1 MHAEA
6 RPSFA
11 FLVVTYNH
19 QDYILEHLESIKYL
33 VQTHGAGI
41 DVDVIVNDDCSK
53 DQTRSLVDSWLQINA
68 GLFRHVKTLYNPKNL
83 GTCASVNN
91 MLTHVVA
98 DRCKL
103 TAGDDVYSFE
113 NIFELTKHDS
123 DVAIVSGRAL
133 YLLGDALVVN
143 RLSNSLASATQVIY
157 ENDSLLHRFKHFSY
171 NNAPNI
177 LYATECLLHP
187 NVRAHLQRFD
197 VTEDWPLQVAIARQ
211 FPERRFKLIDQVL
224 VYYRR
229 TVGSTYIVAN
239 RRFFKDKIQMYDS
252 LILNE
257 RNSIERL
264 RLNSRKF
271 CFKTQNRWVNR
282 ILNLDLY
289 YFAASCVT
297 QLFRIYTEEKE
308 TNMRL
313 TQHQLHYARIKA
325 AVQINR
331 TMMNYKQRVEKL
343 EDQ

>member
-33 VQTHGAGI
+33 VLTHGSGI

-53 DQTRSLVDSWLQINA
+53 DQTRSLVDSWLQING

-91 MLTHVVA
+91 MLTHMVA

-123 DVAIVSGRAL
+123 DVAMVSGRAL
-133 YLLGDALVVN
+133 YLLGDALGED
-143 RLSNSLASATQVIY
+143 RRSNALTTATQVIY
-157 ENDSLLHRFKHFSY
+157 QNDSLLHRFKHFSY
-171 NNAPNI
+171 NNAPN
-177 LYATECLLHP
+177 LQYATECLLHP
-187 NVRAHLQRFD
+187 KVRAHLQRFD

-211 FPERRFKLIDQVL
+211 FPERRFKLINEVL

-229 TVGSTYIVAN
+229 TAGSTYIVAN
-239 RRFFKDKIQMYDS
+239 QRFVKDKLQMYDD
-252 LILNE
+252 LISNE
-257 RNSIERL
+257 RSWNEKARL
-264 RLNSRKF
+264 VSRKF
-271 CFKTQNRWVNR
+271 CFKANGKITKKVA
-282 ILNLDLY
+282 NLDFYFFSIAVFMSIKKVYFLNKMVKIDIPKHKKHYLDVQNNANKVAAMFQY
-289 YFAASCVT
+289 Y
-297 QLFRIYTEEKE
+297 
-308 TNMRL
+308 
-313 TQHQLHYARIKA
+313 
-325 AVQINR
+325 
-331 TMMNYKQRVEKL
+331 
-343 EDQ
+343 

>member
-68 GLFRHVKTLYNPKNL
+68 GLFRHVKTLYNSKNL

-133 YLLGDALVVN
+133 YLLGDALGVDQ
-143 RLSNSLASATQVIY
+143 RSNALTTATQVIY
-157 ENDSLLHRFKHFSY
+157 QNDSLLHRFKHFSY
-171 NNAPNI
+171 NNAPN
-177 LYATECLLHP
+177 LQYSTECLLHP
-187 NVRAHLQRFD
+187 KVRAHLQRFD

-211 FPERRFKLIDQVL
+211 FPERRFKLINEVL

-229 TVGSTYIVAN
+229 TAGSTYIVAN
-239 RRFFKDKIQMYDS
+239 QRFVKDKIMMYDD
-252 LILNE
+252 LIQHETNW
-257 RNSIERL
+257 IERV
-264 RLNSRKF
+264 RLVSRRL
-271 CFKTQNRWVNR
+271 CFKISGKILKK

-289 YFAASCVT
+289 FFLVSSIMSIKKIYSVNAA
-297 QLFRIYTEEKE
+297 FRIDLGRHKKYYVNIKHDAKK
-308 TNMRL
+308 L
-313 TQHQLHYARIKA
+313 QVQLDYFK
-325 AVQINR
+325 
-331 TMMNYKQRVEKL
+331 
-343 EDQ
+343 

>member
-53 DQTRSLVDSWLQINA
+53 DQTRILVDSWLQINA

-133 YLLGDALVVN
+133 YLLGDALGVD
-143 RLSNSLASATQVIY
+143 RRSNALTTATQVIY
-157 ENDSLLHRFKHFSY
+157 QNDSLLHRFKHFSY
-171 NNAPNI
+171 NNAPN
-177 LYATECLLHP
+177 LQYSTECLLHP
-187 NVRAHLQRFD
+187 KVRAHLQRFD

-211 FPERRFKLIDQVL
+211 FPERRFKLINEVL

-229 TVGSTYIVAN
+229 TAGSTYIVAN
-239 RRFFKDKIQMYDS
+239 QRFVKDKIMMYDD
-252 LILNE
+252 LIQNE
-257 RNSIERL
+257 DNWIERV
-264 RLNSRKF
+264 RLVSRQL
-271 CFKTQNRWVNR
+271 CFNINGKILKK

-289 YFAASCVT
+289 FFAASSIISINK
-297 QLFRIYTEEKE
+297 IYLL
-308 TNMRL
+308 NAAIRMNQD
-313 TQHQLHYARIKA
+313 QHREHYANIKYSA
-325 AVQINR
+325 KNQIS
-331 TMMNYKQRVEKL
+331 
-343 EDQ
+343 

>member
-33 VQTHGAGI
+33 VHTHGAGI

-68 GLFRHVKTLYNPKNL
+68 GLFRHVKTIYNPKNL

-91 MLTHVVA
+91 MITHVVA

-113 NIFELTKHDS
+113 NIFELTNHDS
-123 DVAIVSGRAL
+123 DVAMVSGRVL
-133 YLLGDALVVN
+133 YLLGDALGVDRRWN
-143 RLSNSLASATQVIY
+143 ALTTATQVIY
-157 ENDSLLHRFKHFSY
+157 QNDSLLHRFKHFSY

-177 LYATECLLHP
+177 LYASECLLHP
-187 NVRAHLQRFD
+187 DVRTHLQHFD

-211 FPERRFKLIDQVL
+211 FPDRRFQLIDKVL

-229 TVGSTYIVAN
+229 TAGSTFIVAN
-239 RRFFKDKIQMYDS
+239 KRFIADKIKMYDDLITKENNWIGSVRLISRRFSFNLNGKI
-252 LILNE
+252 L
-257 RNSIERL
+257 
-264 RLNSRKF
+264 K
-271 CFKTQNRWVNR
+271 K

-289 YFAASCVT
+289 FFVISSVMSLKNIYSC
-297 QLFRIYTEEKE
+297 
-308 TNMRL
+308 
-313 TQHQLHYARIKA
+313 HA
-325 AVQINR
+325 AVKMDVDKHKKHYILI
-331 TMMNYKQRVEKL
+331 KQSVKNMVDEIDNKPN
-343 EDQ
+343 Q

>member
-33 VQTHGAGI
+33 VQAHGAGI

-83 GTCASVNN
+83 GTCVSVNN

-133 YLLGDALVVN
+133 YLLGDALGVD
-143 RLSNSLASATQVIY
+143 RRSNALTTATQVIY
-157 ENDSLLHRFKHFSY
+157 QNDSLLHRFKHFSY
-171 NNAPNI
+171 NNAPN
-177 LYATECLLHP
+177 LQYSTECLLHP
-187 NVRAHLQRFD
+187 KVRAHLQRFD

-211 FPERRFKLIDQVL
+211 FPERRFKLINEVL

-229 TVGSTYIVAN
+229 TAGSTYIVAN
-239 RRFFKDKIQMYDS
+239 QRFVKDKIMMYDD
-252 LILNE
+252 LIQNE
-257 RNSIERL
+257 ANWIERV
-264 RLNSRKF
+264 RLVSRQL
-271 CFKTQNRWVNR
+271 CFNINGKILKK

-289 YFAASCVT
+289 FFAASSIISINK
-297 QLFRIYTEEKE
+297 IYLL
-308 TNMRL
+308 NAAIRMNQD
-313 TQHQLHYARIKA
+313 QHREHYANIKYNA
-325 AVQINR
+325 KNQIS
-331 TMMNYKQRVEKL
+331 
-343 EDQ
+343 

>member
-53 DQTRSLVDSWLQINA
+53 DQTRSLVDSWLHINA

-133 YLLGDALVVN
+133 YLLGDALGVD
-143 RLSNSLASATQVIY
+143 RRSNALTTATQVIY
-157 ENDSLLHRFKHFSY
+157 QNDSLLHRFKHFSY
-171 NNAPNI
+171 NNAPN
-177 LYATECLLHP
+177 LQYSTECLLHP
-187 NVRAHLQRFD
+187 KVRAHLQRFD

-211 FPERRFKLIDQVL
+211 FPERRFKLINEVL

-229 TVGSTYIVAN
+229 TAGSTYIVAN
-239 RRFFKDKIQMYDS
+239 QRFVKDKIMMYDD
-252 LILNE
+252 LIQHEANW
-257 RNSIERL
+257 IERV
-264 RLNSRKF
+264 RLVSRRF
-271 CFKTQNRWVNR
+271 CFNISGK
-282 ILNLDLY
+282 IFKKIFNLDS
-289 YFAASCVT
+289 YFFIVSSIISIKKIYSANEA
-297 QLFRIYTEEKE
+297 FRINLGRHKE
-308 TNMRL
+308 YYANIKHDAIKL
-313 TQHQLHYARIKA
+313 QVQLDYFK
-325 AVQINR
+325 
-331 TMMNYKQRVEKL
+331 
-343 EDQ
+343 

>member
-133 YLLGDALVVN
+133 YLLGDALGVD
-143 RLSNSLASATQVIY
+143 RRSNALTTATQVIY
-157 ENDSLLHRFKHFSY
+157 QNDSLLHRFKHFSY
-171 NNAPNI
+171 NNAPNL
-177 LYATECLLHP
+177 LYSTECLLHP
-187 NVRAHLQRFD
+187 KVRAHLQCFD

-211 FPERRFKLIDQVL
+211 FPERRFKLINEVL

-229 TVGSTYIVAN
+229 TAGSTYIVAN
-239 RRFFKDKIQMYDS
+239 QRFVKDKIMMYDD
-252 LILNE
+252 LIQHEANW
-257 RNSIERL
+257 IERV
-264 RLNSRKF
+264 RLVSRRF
-271 CFKTQNRWVNR
+271 CFNKSGK
-282 ILNLDLY
+282 ILKKIFNLDSYFFIVSSIMSIKKIYSVNAALRINLDRHKEY
-289 YFAASCVT
+289 YANIKHDAKKLQV
-297 QLFRIYTEEKE
+297 QLDYFK
-308 TNMRL
+308 
-313 TQHQLHYARIKA
+313 
-325 AVQINR
+325 
-331 TMMNYKQRVEKL
+331 
-343 EDQ
+343 